1 MEFLKYL
8 KSSFTWQMLA
18 KRKNWILFVNSSAF
32 EIFPFSSTSFFHRVP
47 QAVRKKRMCRR
58 EHQRE
63 TRLQSMLIGPQVIIQ
78 NYLSVMRARSRLWPR
93 YLSQREKYIK
103 QVARVGSRQGAE
115 QRQSLVIKQLAR

>member
-1 MEFLKYL
+1 
-8 KSSFTWQMLA
+8 
-18 KRKNWILFVNSSAF
+18 
-32 EIFPFSSTSFFHRVP
+32 
-47 QAVRKKRMCRR
+47 MCRC

-93 YLSQREKYIK
+93 YPIASQREKYIK